1 MRYVLSLATLI
12 SIWLVAPGAQ
22 AQSWVQVEAQPS
34 EAQVI
39 RRAEDYASRLPDVR
53 AFRTGSTWHVI
64 ALGPYDEVEAQQ
76 KLLQL
81 RAARQIPAD
90 AFISDGRSFSTQV
103 FGAEGQTVAAVAT
116 EPRVEAAPL
125 VAGEET
131 AAEARQGE
139 RLLTRE
145 DRELLQIAL
154 RWAGFY
160 DSTIDA
166 SFGPGTRRAMSDWQA
181 ANGYEPT
188 GILTTLQRAALT
200 DDYLDVLRSLAMAPV
215 RDPNAGIEIE
225 MPSRLVAFDRYDAPF
240 AHYEPTGDD
249 GVKVLLISQTGDDA
263 TMAALYDIMQTLTI
277 VPLNGSRALRRN
289 SFFLEGANDRIISHT
304 YVEQAGEAIKGFTL
318 IWPAGD
324 EKRFRLA
331 LDAMQ
336 KSFVTTAAVLPD
348 TAGATGQDID
358 LLSGLEIR
366 RADRSRSG
374 FFIDGAGRVLTTSEA
389 VRQCA
394 RITLNDEA
402 DAVIA
407 AEDSG
412 LGLAL
417 LAPSETLAPL
427 SVARLAGSEPRLQSD
442 IAIAGYSFGGVLS
455 APSLTY
461 GTIEDLKGL
470 DGDTRVKRLSV
481 ANEPGDAGGPVFSGT
496 GAVLGMVLDRKT
508 SARQLPDDVA
518 FAAQAP
524 VLQAFLSD
532 NGIATSTD
540 DPTEAIAPEDLTLLA
555 ADMTVLVSC
564 WN

>member
-1 MRYVLSLATLI
+1 MRHVLGLAASL
-12 SIWLVAPGAQ
+12 SFWLWAPEAA

-34 EAQVI
+34 EAQVLQ
-39 RRAEDYASRLPDVR
+39 RAEDYAARLPDVR

-64 ALGPYDEVEAQQ
+64 ALGPYDAVEAQE

-90 AFISDGRSFSTQV
+90 AFISDGRSFGTQV
-103 FGAEGQTVAAVAT
+103 YGAEGTGVAATLQNT
-116 EPRVEAAPL
+116 ETETQVEVAPL

-145 DRELLQIAL
+145 DRQLLQIAL
-154 RWAGFY
+154 RWEGFY
-160 DSTIDA
+160 NSAIDA
-166 SFGPGTRRAMSDWQA
+166 SFGPGTRRAMSAWQE
-181 ANGYEPT
+181 ANGFEPT
-188 GILTTLQRAALT
+188 GILTTLQRATLT
-200 DDYLDVLRSLAMAPV
+200 DRYLDVLRALSMAPV
-215 RDPNAGIEIE
+215 VDPNAGIEIE
-225 MPSRLVAFDRYDAPF
+225 MPSNLVKFDRYDAPF
-240 AHYEPTGDD
+240 AHYEPTGDE
-249 GVKVLLISQTGDDA
+249 GVKVLLISQTGDNA

-289 SFFLEGANDRIISHT
+289 SFFIEGANDKIISHT
-304 YVEQAGEAIKGFTL
+304 FVKQAGEAIKGFTL

-331 LDAMQ
+331 LDAME
-336 KSFVTTAAVLPD
+336 KSFVTTDAVLPD
-348 TAGATGQDID
+348 TAGATGQNID

-407 AEDSG
+407 AEDTA
-412 LGLAL
+412 LGVAL
-417 LAPSETLAPL
+417 LAPNEALAPL
-427 SVARLAGSEPRLQSD
+427 GIARLASAEPRLQSD

-455 APSLTY
+455 AP
-461 GTIEDLKGL
+461 
-470 DGDTRVKRLSV
+470 
-481 ANEPGDAGGPVFSGT
+481 
-496 GAVLGMVLDRKT
+496 
-508 SARQLPDDVA
+508 
-518 FAAQAP
+518 
-524 VLQAFLSD
+524 
-532 NGIATSTD
+532 
-540 DPTEAIAPEDLTLLA
+540 
-555 ADMTVLVSC
+555 
-564 WN
+564 